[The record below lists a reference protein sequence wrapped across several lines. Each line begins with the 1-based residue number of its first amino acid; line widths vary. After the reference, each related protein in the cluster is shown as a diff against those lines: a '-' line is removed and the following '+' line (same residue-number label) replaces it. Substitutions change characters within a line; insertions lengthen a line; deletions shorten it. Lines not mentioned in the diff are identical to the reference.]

1 MIPVLKKILAV
12 LLCVSMVA
20 CSSMHVVADGQAAV
34 KQVGNLR
41 TDGLASGDTLRIVGY
56 DGSKQI
62 MEFSR
67 IDGGALL
74 GKVDG
79 KERSI
84 ALDQV
89 ERIEREQIDGA
100 KTTGV
105 VVLVAAVVLAL
116 VAALGRSIGND
127 MANKFTGGH

>member
-12 LLCVSMVA
+12 LLCVSMVV
-20 CSSMHVVADGQAAV
+20 CSSMHVVADGQSAV

-89 ERIEREQIDGA
+89 NA
-100 KTTGV
+100 
-105 VVLVAAVVLAL
+105 
-116 VAALGRSIGND
+116 SS
-127 MANKFTGGH
+127 ANKSMAPRPPAWWCWSPPWCWRWSPPWGDRWVTTWLTS

>member
-20 CSSMHVVADGQAAV
+20 CSSMHVVADGQAGV

-105 VVLVAAVVLAL
+105 VALVAAV
-116 VAALGRSIGND
+116 GRAMGND
-127 MANKFTGGH
+127 VANKLTGGH